1 MRIHTTL
8 LSQENIGHPHITQS
22 EVRGLK
28 AIVLYLHS
36 LPVNK
41 KGVPAYIKDPVSLV
55 RDIRIIVEVHKN
67 DRPERAVN
75 GRPLLFWPGIKQES
89 SWFMKGKRTA
99 EVDREPASRVEDDG
113 KMYLSKKFFYR
124 FTYLTASFIEIQEK
138 NMGYSCFDQIICG
151 SKFFFPSLNPRKNM
165 RYSHFDQIICG
176 SNFFFLH

>member
-1 MRIHTTL
+1 MWVIFSL
-8 LSQENIGHPHITQS
+8 LDPDPDPATQNNADSHNPASQENIGHPHITQS

-99 EVDREPASRVEDDG
+99 EVDREPASRVENDG
-113 KMYLSKKFFYR
+113 KMYLSKR
-124 FTYLTASFIEIQEK
+124 I
-138 NMGYSCFDQIICG
+138 
-151 SKFFFPSLNPRKNM
+151 FFFILLTLYVFNS
-165 RYSHFDQIICG
+165 
-176 SNFFFLH
+176 FLH

>member
-1 MRIHTTL
+1 M
-8 LSQENIGHPHITQS
+8 
-22 EVRGLK
+22 RGLK

-99 EVDREPASRVEDDG
+99 EVDREPASRVENDG
-113 KMYLSKKFFYR
+113 KMYLSKRIFF
-124 FTYLTASFIEIQEK
+124 SFYFSVADPGCLSRIPDLI
-138 NMGYSCFDQIICG
+138 FFHLG
-151 SKFFFPSLNPRKNM
+151 SPDP
-165 RYSHFDQIICG
+165 
-176 SNFFFLH
+176 NFFLPGSASKNLSILTQKNGF

>member
-1 MRIHTTL
+1 MRIPDPHNPA
-8 LSQENIGHPHITQS
+8 SQENIGHPHITQS

-99 EVDREPASRVEDDG
+99 EVDREPASRVENEG
-113 KMYLSKKFFYR
+113 KMYLSKRICFYH
-124 FTYLTASFIEIQEK
+124 FTYLTASFIEV
-138 NMGYSCFDQIICG
+138 
-151 SKFFFPSLNPRKNM
+151 
-165 RYSHFDQIICG
+165 
-176 SNFFFLH
+176 

>member
-1 MRIHTTL
+1 MKNLFFFLYLWVILIYAL
-8 LSQENIGHPHITQS
+8 LDPDPATQINADTDPHSPASQENIGHPHITQS

-99 EVDREPASRVEDDG
+99 EVDREPASRVENDG
-113 KMYLSKKFFYR
+113 KMYLSKR
-124 FTYLTASFIEIQEK
+124 I
-138 NMGYSCFDQIICG
+138 
-151 SKFFFPSLNPRKNM
+151 
-165 RYSHFDQIICG
+165 
-176 SNFFFLH
+176 FLHLT

>member
-1 MRIHTTL
+1 MNIHHFFWVIFAL
-8 LSQENIGHPHITQS
+8 LDPDPDPATHINADLHNPASQENIGHPHITQS

-99 EVDREPASRVEDDG
+99 EVDREPARRVENDG
-113 KMYLSKKFFYR
+113 KMYLSKRIFFILLI
-124 FTYLTASFIEIQEK
+124 FNS
-138 NMGYSCFDQIICG
+138 
-151 SKFFFPSLNPRKNM
+151 
-165 RYSHFDQIICG
+165 
-176 SNFFFLH
+176 FLH

>member
-1 MRIHTTL
+1 MRNPDPHNPA
-8 LSQENIGHPHITQS
+8 SQENIGHPHITQS

-99 EVDREPASRVEDDG
+99 EVDREPASRVENDG
-113 KMYLSKKFFYR
+113 KMYLSKRIFFISL
-124 FTYLTASFIEIQEK
+124 TLYLTASFIEIQEK
-138 NMGYSCFDQIICG
+138 KMGYSRFDQIIC
-151 SKFFFPSLNPRKNM
+151 
-165 RYSHFDQIICG
+165 D
-176 SNFFFLH
+176 SNFFSS